1 MIARRILISGH
12 VQGVF
17 YRNWTVEAARGLG
30 LTGWVRNLSTGDVEL
45 LVMGDPEPVEQLIAR
60 LHEGPPAARVERV
73 VVSETEAEP
82 VKGFEKRPTA

>member
-1 MIARRILISGH
+1 MIGRRILVSGH

-30 LTGWVRNLSTGDVEL
+30 LTGWVRNLCTGDVEL
-45 LVMGDPEPVEQLIAR
+45 LVMGDPEPVERLIAR
-60 LHEGPPAARVERV
+60 LYEGPPAARVERV

-82 VKGFEKRPTA
+82 LKDFEKRPTA